1 MIINLKKVQ
10 YTDSK
15 SWFCVMNIKVSALQS
30 KQSSAVQRDKAV
42 GQQQL
47 LGPNCT
53 VSTPQDC
60 SVTILNIL
68 VALHFQLMVIS
79 HMK

>member
-1 MIINLKKVQ
+1 
-10 YTDSK
+10 
-15 SWFCVMNIKVSALQS
+15 MNIKVSALQS
-30 KQSSAVQRDKAV
+30 KQSSAVQKDKAV

-47 LGPNCT
+47 LRPNCT

-79 HMK
+79 HMKWLFDQVHKRSRDRKDE